1 VCEKMDIRGDL
12 NNLGI
17 LHVLDKLYMRG
28 RSLKNGVSNDQK
40 GTIETEKFLFRGD
53 NGSKLDNRYGSIK
66 ARKTLEC
73 EVEEIICGDCIP
85 CPGRKNFNAT
95 IQEDRTLIEE
105 RKRIEEHLL
114 MKDLLGTLNG
124 PLLEQLGKV
133 EEKKPYKHWGTCIT
147 KNGYGEYYVGNGSL
161 ISSSGNLTLK
171 ASKKLFLN
179 YGNLKSR
186 GKMTLESPHIELLGA
201 SIEGKDDIQVNAIHL
216 FLKRKEPGNVPISS
230 LDRRLNNPI
239 YLHGEY
245 RTSLA
250 SCIHSEG
257 NIRLED
263 LKKIE
268 LTGSSIK
275 AKKDFYL
282 ENKPVN
288 LQQDKGVFTL
298 LPYEGFYSLKCKGV
312 NMHDPDNVSLMY
324 SYMTGY
330 TSNKINIREKDYEKL
345 CAEKRK
351 KITTVFSDPSET
363 KCDGSLV
370 ITDKDLDLNFDHG
383 VLEANRIKIQSSS
396 LQSNN
401 SVFINQENPSNGSRN
416 IGEEYIEV
424 KIEEEKKEN
433 TKRKL
438 RSDRPDIQGA
448 HKDIPI
454 KVEDSG
460 MEDSEMQQEPLE
472 QMKKKIK
479 TDDKNN

>member
-1 VCEKMDIRGDL
+1 LWIDPGVDIVCEKMDIRGDL

-28 RSLKNGVSNDQK
+28 RSLKNGSSNDQK
-40 GTIETEKFLFRGD
+40 GIIEAEEFLFLGD
-53 NGSKLDNRYGSIK
+53 GSKLDNRYGSIK

-73 EVEEIICGDCIP
+73 DVEEIICGDYIAKTAA
-85 CPGRKNFNAT
+85 PGDPNV
-95 IQEDRTLIEE
+95 
-105 RKRIEEHLL
+105 
-114 MKDLLGTLNG
+114 LLG
-124 PLLEQLGKV
+124 LGFI
-133 EEKKPYKHWGTCIT
+133 KPYTSWLRHSPETA
-147 KNGYGEYYVGNGSL
+147 NGYGQYYLSNDSFMASL
-161 ISSSGNLTLK
+161 GKMLLK
-171 ASKKLFLN
+171 ASRRLFVN
-179 YGNLKSR
+179 YGHVKSR
-186 GKMTLESPHIELLGA
+186 GEMILDSPCIHLLSG
-201 SIEGKDDIQVNAIHL
+201 SIEGKDDIQITSTYEEPLNLVIERRKLADINQVNWGYEV
-216 FLKRKEPGNVPISS
+216 F
-230 LDRRLNNPI
+230 
-239 YLHGEY
+239 Y
-245 RTSLA
+245 RTLVDQGGRIKKCSRSVYGECRISLE
-250 SCIHSEG
+250 SRILSEG
-257 NIRLED
+257 NIVLNALKQMQLVGSRIQTKKSFYLD
-263 LKKIE
+263 SKKID
-268 LTGSSIK
+268 L
-275 AKKDFYL
+275 AKDA
-282 ENKPVN
+282 P
-288 LQQDKGVFTL
+288 KGVLHMAPYVGHYKKNNGCRNSNFTT
-298 LPYEGFYSLKCKGV
+298 P
-312 NMHDPDNVSLMY
+312 
-324 SYMTGY
+324 
-330 TSNKINIREKDYEKL
+330 I
-345 CAEKRK
+345 A
-351 KITTVFSDPSET
+351 FSDESNINCSEN
-363 KCDGSLV
+363 LI